1 MVHFVYLFIYINYI
15 LILNLTIFTKL
26 FKERTD
32 THFVPFLSK
41 LKIFKMTLDKYI
53 EELKNSKAVKNFTKG
68 TQINR
73 QKNLNKYLE
82 DGSKN
87 NLFNVLYNN

>member
-41 LKIFKMTLDKYI
+41 LKIFKMNLDKYL
-53 EELKNSKAVKNFTKG
+53 EELK
-68 TQINR
+68 
-73 QKNLNKYLE
+73 
-82 DGSKN
+82 
-87 NLFNVLYNN
+87 